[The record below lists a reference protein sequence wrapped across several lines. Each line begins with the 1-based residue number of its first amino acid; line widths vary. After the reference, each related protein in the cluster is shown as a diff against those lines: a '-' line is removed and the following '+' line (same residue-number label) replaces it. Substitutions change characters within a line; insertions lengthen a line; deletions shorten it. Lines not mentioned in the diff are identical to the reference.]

1 MKKIIVSLTVI
12 LALILTFGLTAAIAQ
27 VQPDDNMTP
36 TDNTMADDNWTPA
49 DNVTPPCG
57 EVTPPCG
64 EVAPQP
70 SGGCEGAPP
79 TDNVTPPAPTPPPT
93 DNVTPPAPEPSD
105 NVTPPAGPGTA
116 VTITAAP
123 PTDNVTPPTDNV
135 TPPTDNVTPP
145 THNVTP
151 PTDNVTP
158 PTDNVT
164 GQSVTLTITEENTG
178 DVDMIGPLAYW
189 GQMTA
194 NDVESIVR
202 NPDDDTLTVSFADGP
217 AVILDLA
224 TPQVPDVVVQEWL
237 DSLESLVNNG
247 NGTVTLNLTDG
258 SSITVPMPE
267 QLSLEQGIA
276 DMLEIVE
283 SIENNN
289 DGTITINLSDGSSAT
304 ISVTEIQDDTIV
316 TMFES
321 VVNNGDGTFTL
332 NLADGASFTTFNM
345 ASPYVELYANDALV
359 DVLDYAPD
367 SGDDGDGI
375 LNPGEIWSW
384 TVDQT
389 IESDT
394 TFVAIGHGL
403 DTTGTDI
410 TYPDYP
416 EERAEVTVPVG
427 SPGASG
433 GMPTDDN
440 ATAGGEEGSA
450 PPETEPAVGT
460 SETSSGWLS
469 PLWIALI
476 ALGAVAA
483 IAVPVGIIRARSR
496 S

>member
-1 MKKIIVSLTVI
+1 MKKIIVSLIVI

-36 TDNTMADDNWTPA
+36 SDNTMAGDNWTPSE
-49 DNVTPPCG
+49 NVQ
-57 EVTPPCG
+57 PPCG

-79 TDNVTPPAPTPPPT
+79 CDNVTPPVPAPPPSDNVTPPEPTPPPTDNVTPPVPTPPPT
-93 DNVTPPAPEPSD
+93 DNVTPPA
-105 NVTPPAGPGTA
+105 GPGTR
-116 VTITAAP
+116 VTITVAE

-135 TPPTDNVTPP
+135 TPPTDNE
-145 THNVTP
+145 
-151 PTDNVTP
+151 
-158 PTDNVT
+158 T

-178 DVDMIGPLAYW
+178 DVDLIGPLAYW

-217 AVILDLA
+217 TVILDLA
-224 TPQVPDVVVQEWL
+224 TLQVPDAVVQEWL

-247 NGTVTLNLTDG
+247 NGTVTLNLMDG
-258 SSITVPMPE
+258 SSITVPLPD

-304 ISVTEIQDDTIV
+304 ISVTEIQDATIV

-345 ASPYVELYANDALV
+345 DSPYVELYANDALV

-375 LNPGEIWSW
+375 LNPGETWSW
-384 TVDQT
+384 TVNQT
-389 IESDT
+389 IDSNT

-403 DTTGTDI
+403 DDTGTDI

-427 SPGASG
+427 SPSGSG
-433 GMPTDDN
+433 GMPTDGN
-440 ATAGGEEGSA
+440 ATAGGDEESA
-450 PPETEPAVGT
+450 PADTEPVVAT
-460 SETSSGWLS
+460 SDTSNGWLS
-469 PLWIALI
+469 PLWIALM
-476 ALGAVAA
+476 ALGA
-483 IAVPVGIIRARSR
+483 IAVIAIPIGIIRARSR
-496 S
+496 I